1 MFLIKYTDSKII
13 KVRSVQA
20 ASVYRV
26 AHGYKFLV
34 KDKNSI
40 SEKYVDS
47 YVDYK
52 SAVINRS
59 MFSAYLLKHGVTL
72 SKKGNSLDLI
82 LMKFEY
88 GVDEDNSTGDGSRP
102 SVSANELRK
111 YFYENNATITW
122 VTFDK
127 NKKEVPELSKTIT
140 YKMLCRNPGKA
151 KKGECFFIREE
162 LYTNV
167 IRYITMGLIDKIP
180 DGKGAKIVELSAY
193 APLITAT
200 AIDFIHIPLDNI
212 LVLKDEKASCRK
224 QACIVGVEE
233 QKKQVRDFKEFE
245 KIINPMGY
253 TTYKTVLEDHPEY
266 RLIGRTKK
274 ELLEHDID
282 IYDCPVQEINYS
294 DGRIH
299 NKCVVKRDEREISNI
314 LWDGM
319 GLIDSS
325 IFSSDMNGFIYCRSH
340 FFKSCLFKG
349 NIQQY
354 FQDYY
359 KDDYE
364 NAYIASGVDMFG
376 RKMKVSNIKV
386 IVTDNSLKWLKF
398 TDYMSESGTK
408 EAAFRAYKKIMKN
421 DGYTFQI
428 VKTAHSS
435 KYGDLQ
441 RTSFQMN
448 NTLLTTD
455 ENILEKIASTSIDF
469 CNNLKLN
476 DGAFIDYLQATST
489 EKYSINKV
497 MVALYNW
504 NKDIINTEYF
514 KKKRREMISSLK
526 RERLLLG
533 KLFQNGD
540 NLTICGNPIAML
552 MKVTGQD
559 FLHEGCFCTHD
570 DRIECYTKRFAEG
583 ERLAGFRNP
592 HNSPNNIVCLENVYP
607 EELIKYFPDLGKE
620 IIVINGIGT
629 DVQDRL
635 NSQDLD
641 SDTIYTTNQ
650 PEMAEL
656 AHKAYIEYPTIVN
669 DIPKSTN
676 SDYDKSMMSFANMD
690 NKIANAQSDTGVSSN
705 IAQLALSYWY
715 DGGCESTELED
726 IFIICSVLAQCS
738 IDSAKRN
745 FDIAVGKELSRIQK
759 MECMNPLKKYPMFY
773 ADVQELKDRKKKR
786 KKKEIDTT
794 EVKFFN
800 CPMDILYQTID
811 KGIIDL
817 RENKYRSFR
826 SKGTSLRSFLIPLNK
841 EDRNKANR
849 KQQNSIIEIVE
860 IYDKEV
866 RGLEKCSEHYSS
878 DKQDAY
884 DECMKKLSGRKI
896 NENTMR
902 ALIGKAL
909 DNPKIMDSL
918 FVTLYDSDSESFLK
932 MFKKEQKCHTETGKT
947 PRKIG

>member
-1 MFLIKYTDSKII
+1 
-13 KVRSVQA
+13 
-20 ASVYRV
+20 
-26 AHGYKFLV
+26 
-34 KDKNSI
+34 
-40 SEKYVDS
+40 
-47 YVDYK
+47 
-52 SAVINRS
+52 
-59 MFSAYLLKHGVTL
+59 
-72 SKKGNSLDLI
+72 
-82 LMKFEY
+82 
-88 GVDEDNSTGDGSRP
+88 
-102 SVSANELRK
+102 
-111 YFYENNATITW
+111 
-122 VTFDK
+122 
-127 NKKEVPELSKTIT
+127 
-140 YKMLCRNPGKA
+140 
-151 KKGECFFIREE
+151 
-162 LYTNV
+162 
-167 IRYITMGLIDKIP
+167 
-180 DGKGAKIVELSAY
+180 
-193 APLITAT
+193 
-200 AIDFIHIPLDNI
+200 
-212 LVLKDEKASCRK
+212 
-224 QACIVGVEE
+224 
-233 QKKQVRDFKEFE
+233 
-245 KIINPMGY
+245 
-253 TTYKTVLEDHPEY
+253 
-266 RLIGRTKK
+266 
-274 ELLEHDID
+274 
-282 IYDCPVQEINYS
+282 
-294 DGRIH
+294 
-299 NKCVVKRDEREISNI
+299 
-314 LWDGM
+314 
-319 GLIDSS
+319 
-325 IFSSDMNGFIYCRSH
+325 
-340 FFKSCLFKG
+340 
-349 NIQQY
+349 
-354 FQDYY
+354 
-359 KDDYE
+359 
-364 NAYIASGVDMFG
+364 
-376 RKMKVSNIKV
+376 
-386 IVTDNSLKWLKF
+386 
-398 TDYMSESGTK
+398 
-408 EAAFRAYKKIMKN
+408 MKN

-469 CNNLKLN
+469 CNNLKLD

-526 RERLLLG
+526 RERLLIG

-583 ERLAGFRNP
+583 EKLAGFRNP

-607 EELIKYFPDLGKE
+607 EELVKYFPDLGKE

-641 SDTIYTTNQ
+641 SDTIYATNQ

-656 AHKAYIEYPTIVN
+656 AQKTYLEYPTIVN

-676 SDYDKSMMSFANMD
+676 SDYDKSMVSFAVMD

-705 IAQLALSYWY
+705 IAQLALSYWF

-759 MECMNPLKKYPMFY
+759 LECMNPQKKYPKFY
-773 ADVQELKDRKKKR
+773 ADVQELKDRKKKS
-786 KKKEIDTT
+786 KKKEIDTK
-794 EVKFFN
+794 EVKLFN
-800 CPMDILYQTID
+800 CPMDILYQIID
-811 KGIIDL
+811 EGIIDL
-817 RENKYRSFR
+817 RENKYKAFR
-826 SKGTSLRSFLIPLNK
+826 GKGTSLRNFLIPLSK

-860 IYDKEV
+860 TYDKEV
-866 RGLEKCSEHYSS
+866 KGLEKGSEHYSS
-878 DKQDAY
+878 DKQDIY
-884 DECMKKLSGRKI
+884 DECMRKLSGRKI
-896 NENTMR
+896 NEYTMR
-902 ALIGKAL
+902 ALIGKAF

-918 FVTLYDSDSESFLK
+918 FVTLYDSNPELFLK
-932 MFKKEQKCHTETGKT
+932 MFKNEQNCHTEVGKT
-947 PRKIG
+947 PRK

>member
-34 KDKNSI
+34 KDKSSI
-40 SEKYVDS
+40 SEKYVNS
-47 YVDYK
+47 FVDYK

-82 LMKFEY
+82 LMKFDY
-88 GVDEDNSTGDGSRP
+88 GVDADGSTGDDSRP

-127 NKKEVPELSKTIT
+127 NKKEVPELTKTIT

-200 AIDFIHIPLDNI
+200 AMDFIHIPLNNI

-224 QACIVGVEE
+224 QACIVGVEQ
-233 QKKQVRDFKEFE
+233 QKKKVRDFKAFE
-245 KIINPMGY
+245 KILNPMGY
-253 TTYKTVLEDHPEY
+253 TTYKTISEDYPEY
-266 RLIGRTKK
+266 RLIGRTKR
-274 ELLEHDID
+274 ELLEHGID
-282 IYDCPVQEINYS
+282 INDCPIKETDFS
-294 DGRIH
+294 DGKIH
-299 NKCVVKRDEREISNI
+299 NKCVVKRDEKEISNI

-325 IFSSDMNGFIYCRSH
+325 IFPPDMNGFIYCRSH

-349 NIQQY
+349 NIQQF

-359 KDDYE
+359 RDDYDS
-364 NAYIASGVDMFG
+364 AYIASGVDMFG
-376 RKMKVSNIKV
+376 RKMKVSDIKV

-398 TDYMSESGTK
+398 TDYMSESGTPQ
-408 EAAFRAYKKIMKN
+408 AAFKAYKKIMKN

-469 CNNLKLN
+469 CNNLKLD

-526 RERLLLG
+526 RERLLIG

-583 ERLAGFRNP
+583 EMLAGFRNP

-620 IIVINGIGT
+620 TIVINGIGT

-641 SDTIYTTNQ
+641 SDTIYATNQ

-656 AHKAYIEYPTIVN
+656 AHKAYTEYPTIVN

-676 SDYDKSMMSFANMD
+676 SDYDKSMESFAVMD

-705 IAQLALSYWY
+705 IAQLALSYWF
-715 DGGCESTELED
+715 DGGCESAELED

-745 FDIAVGKELSRIQK
+745 FDIAVGKEISRIQN
-759 MECMNPLKKYPMFY
+759 MGCMNPPKKYPKFY
-773 ADVQELKDRKKKR
+773 ADVQELKNRKKKS
-786 KKKEIDTT
+786 KKKEIDLK
-794 EVKFFN
+794 EVKLFN
-800 CPMDILYQTID
+800 CPMDILYQIID
-811 KGIIDL
+811 EGIIDL
-817 RENKYRSFR
+817 RKNKYKVFR
-826 SKGTSLRSFLIPLNK
+826 SKGTNLGSFLTPLSK

-849 KQQNSIIEIVE
+849 KQQHSIIEIVE
-860 IYDKEV
+860 SYDKEV
-866 RGLEKCSEHYSS
+866 RRLEKGSEHYSS

-884 DECMKKLSGRKI
+884 DECMRKLSGRKI
-896 NENTMR
+896 NEYTMR
-902 ALIGKAL
+902 ALIGKAF

-918 FVTLYDSDSESFLK
+918 FVTLYDSNPELFLK
-932 MFKKEQKCHTETGKT
+932 MFKNEQNRHTEVGKT
-947 PRKIG
+947 PRK

>member
-1 MFLIKYTDSKII
+1 LFLIKYTDSKII

-34 KDKNSI
+34 KDKSSI
-40 SEKYVDS
+40 SEKYVNS
-47 YVDYK
+47 FVDYK

-82 LMKFEY
+82 LMKFDY
-88 GVDEDNSTGDGSRP
+88 GVDADGSTGDDSRP

-127 NKKEVPELSKTIT
+127 NKKEVPELTKTIT

-200 AIDFIHIPLDNI
+200 AMDFIHIPLNNI

-224 QACIVGVEE
+224 QACIVGVEQ
-233 QKKQVRDFKEFE
+233 QKKKVRDFKAFE
-245 KIINPMGY
+245 KILNPMGY
-253 TTYKTVLEDHPEY
+253 TTYKTISEDYPEY
-266 RLIGRTKK
+266 RLIGRTKR
-274 ELLEHDID
+274 ELLEHGID
-282 IYDCPVQEINYS
+282 INDCPIKETDFS
-294 DGRIH
+294 DGKIH
-299 NKCVVKRDEREISNI
+299 NKCVVKRDEKEISNI

-325 IFSSDMNGFIYCRSH
+325 IFPSDMNGFIYCRSH

-349 NIQQY
+349 NIQQF

-359 KDDYE
+359 RDDYDS
-364 NAYIASGVDMFG
+364 AYIASGVDMFG
-376 RKMKVSNIKV
+376 RKMKVSDIKV

-398 TDYMSESGTK
+398 TDYMSESGTPQ
-408 EAAFRAYKKIMKN
+408 AAFKAYKKIMKN

-469 CNNLKLN
+469 CNNLKLD

-526 RERLLLG
+526 RERLLIG

-583 ERLAGFRNP
+583 EMLAGFRNP

-620 IIVINGIGT
+620 TIVINGIGT

-641 SDTIYTTNQ
+641 SDTIYATNQ

-656 AHKAYIEYPTIVN
+656 AHKAYTEYPTIVN

-676 SDYDKSMMSFANMD
+676 SDYDKSMESFAVMD

-705 IAQLALSYWY
+705 IAQLALSYWF
-715 DGGCESTELED
+715 DGGCESAELED

-745 FDIAVGKELSRIQK
+745 FDIAVGKEISRIQN
-759 MECMNPLKKYPMFY
+759 MGCMNPPKKYPKFY
-773 ADVQELKDRKKKR
+773 ADVQELKNRKKKS
-786 KKKEIDTT
+786 KKKEIDLK
-794 EVKFFN
+794 EVKLFN
-800 CPMDILYQTID
+800 CPMDILYQIID
-811 KGIIDL
+811 EGIIDL
-817 RENKYRSFR
+817 RKNKYKVFR
-826 SKGTSLRSFLIPLNK
+826 SKGTNLGSFLTPLSK

-849 KQQNSIIEIVE
+849 KQQHSIIEIVE
-860 IYDKEV
+860 SYDKEV
-866 RGLEKCSEHYSS
+866 RRLEKGSEHYSS

-884 DECMKKLSGRKI
+884 DECMRKLSGRKI
-896 NENTMR
+896 NEYTMR
-902 ALIGKAL
+902 ALIGKAF

-918 FVTLYDSDSESFLK
+918 FVTLYDSNPELFLK
-932 MFKKEQKCHTETGKT
+932 MFKNEQNRHTEVGKT
-947 PRKIG
+947 PRK